1 MRGTTARGYS
11 CLSGN
16 SAELPRAVPLELDV
30 QSSRLKRGC
39 DRSKSMTQE
48 MKHLGVTGVIGR
60 LFATEIIE
68 AIFALNLPAIG
79 MDLSD
84 EQLADSH
91 FAGRV
96 SEIRPDSHKAG
107 RMAADHLLER
117 GFRRFAFC
125 GHLNNPNWSR
135 HRAEGF
141 CERLKEA
148 DFGCEIYRPPQS
160 RSPCFGTAS
169 IRP

>member
-1 MRGTTARGYS
+1 
-11 CLSGN
+11 
-16 SAELPRAVPLELDV
+16 
-30 QSSRLKRGC
+30 
-39 DRSKSMTQE
+39 

-96 SEIRPDSHKAG
+96 SEIRPDPHKAG
-107 RMAADHLLER
+107 RMAADHLWER

-135 HRAEGF
+135 QRAEGF
-141 CERLKEA
+141 CGEDYLGKVFRRVTSTTLAK
-148 DFGCEIYRPPQS
+148 YRREHRAP
-160 RSPCFGTAS
+160 
-169 IRP
+169 